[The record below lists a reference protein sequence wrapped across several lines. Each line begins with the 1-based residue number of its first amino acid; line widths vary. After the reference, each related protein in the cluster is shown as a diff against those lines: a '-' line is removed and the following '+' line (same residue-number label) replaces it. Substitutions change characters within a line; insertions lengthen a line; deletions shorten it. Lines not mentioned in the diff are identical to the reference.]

1 MQFIVN
7 PDLFPGFCASF
18 VVNSVDRNS
27 SSNSSGEKMRPL
39 WHDGPEDNDAT
50 LTAAAAVGSTPKCY
64 WGGQKKCIDCTIL
77 SAVVTAVT
85 RKGEEQQSRRKT
97 NEKVLPEN
105 FHFLDNEAY

>member
-27 SSNSSGEKMRPL
+27 SSSNSSGEKMRPL

-50 LTAAAAVGSTPKCY
+50 LTAAAAAVGSTPKCY

-85 RKGEEQQSRRKT
+85 RKGEEQQQ
-97 NEKVLPEN
+97 EKDQWKGAAGKFQLSL
-105 FHFLDNEAY
+105 H